1 MFLMKLKSE
10 INQQF
15 KIKVSNTMQYKDT
28 LMQGLY
34 PEEHVHEI
42 VRVFV
47 FCS

>member
-1 MFLMKLKSE
+1 MRLKSE

-15 KIKVSNTMQYKDT
+15 KIKDPNKMQYRDT
-28 LMQGLY
+28 LTQGSY
-34 PEEHVHEI
+34 AEERVHKI